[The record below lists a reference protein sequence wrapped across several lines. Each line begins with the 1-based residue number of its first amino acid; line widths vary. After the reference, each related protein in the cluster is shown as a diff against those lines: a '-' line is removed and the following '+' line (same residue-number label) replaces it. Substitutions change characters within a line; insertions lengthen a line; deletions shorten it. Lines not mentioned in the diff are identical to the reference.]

1 MSEALDKVR
10 GVRELPL
17 FPLQAVLFPGMPMPL
32 HIFEPRYRKMLADIR
47 AGDNLFGLSYF
58 DSAASENEIPA
69 AGHIGCVAEVT
80 ETQAL
85 PDGRSNVL
93 TVGVIRYRV
102 EAYVER
108 GDPYL
113 VVRPNFFEDDDQD
126 DASLLATRAT
136 SPRCSRAWRTQSGS
150 LTTSAGIFR
159 TSATLSHRN
168 YRSW

>member
-17 FPLQAVLFPGMPMPL
+17 FPLPVVLFPGMPMPL
-32 HIFEPRYRKMLADIR
+32 HIFEPRYRKLLADIR
-47 AGDNLFGLSYF
+47 AADNLFGLSYF
-58 DSAASENEIPA
+58 DADASSKEIPP

-93 TVGVIRYRV
+93 TVGVIRYQAD
-102 EAYVER
+102 AYVER

-113 VVRPNFFEDDDQD
+113 VVRANFFEDDDEEPE
-126 DASLLATRAT
+126 SLSANARDVARSEERRVGKEGRTRWW
-136 SPRCSRAWRTQSGS
+136 P
-150 LTTSAGIFR
+150 
-159 TSATLSHRN
+159 
-168 YRSW
+168 YR